1 MGQTNLLEVF
11 DNPHPGR
18 DYEIVHI
25 APEFTS
31 VCQKTGQ
38 PDFGTVI
45 IRYVADRK
53 CVELKSLKM
62 YLQQYRQCG
71 IFYEDITNVLLDDLV
86 SVLQPRWMQIVTKW
100 RPRGGMRSVIRV
112 EHGRRPAGG

>member
-31 VCQKTGQ
+31 VCPKTGQ

>member
-1 MGQTNLLEVF
+1 MGQRNLLEFF

-18 DYEIVHI
+18 NYEIVHI

-31 VCQKTGQ
+31 VCPKTGQ

-45 IRYVADRK
+45 VRYIADRK

-62 YLQQYRQCG
+62 YLQNYRQCG

-86 SVLQPRWMQIVTKW
+86 GVLEPRWIEIVTKW
-100 RPRGGMRSVIRV
+100 RPRGGLRSIIRAQQ
-112 EHGRRPAGG
+112 GKRPAD